1 MIMLVMMLMTTL
13 KVITIVT
20 IIRYYGDIVIT
31 IMIICQHHDSKDS
44 CNVIRCWSRST
55 TRSCYEVIQAD
66 DADDTL
72 PTIIENS
79 ETVSTK
85 V

>member
-1 MIMLVMMLMTTL
+1 MLVMMLVMMLMTTL

-44 CNVIRCWSRST
+44 CSFDRV
-55 TRSCYEVIQAD
+55 V
-66 DADDTL
+66 
-72 PTIIENS
+72 
-79 ETVSTK
+79 ETVEGNDAGSIIGPA
-85 V
+85 VVGIDD